1 MGRKTGYIVVVLLLA
16 VGALVALSARRKA
29 KPYLVLTGQVFGTYY
44 NIRYQ
49 SSQDLESEVVVRLE
63 AVNRS
68 LSMFNPQSVI
78 SRINRNEDMTADSL
92 FTEVFTEAL
101 RVYRLSGGA
110 FDITVAPLV
119 NRWGFGISARDS
131 MAVPQSDIDSLL
143 RLVGMDK
150 VSLTDG
156 TIVKADSRISLDA
169 SAIAKGYACDRVARL
184 LDSHGCIN
192 YLVDIGGEVVAKGMN
207 DKGAKWRI
215 GITRPDDGAGLDE
228 QELQDV
234 IETDNTAMATSG
246 NYRRFYYAGGEK
258 RSHTIDP
265 RTGRPVQH
273 NLLSATVVAPT
284 CMQAD
289 ALATACM
296 VLGEKEALALMDRC
310 GDAACYLIV
319 ARGDTMVTVRSD
331 RWETMAKMQN
341 SLQN

>member
-1 MGRKTGYIVVVLLLA
+1 MGRKTGYIVAILLLA
-16 VGALVALSARRKA
+16 VGALVALLARKQTR
-29 KPYLVLTGQVFGTYY
+29 PYLVLTGQVFGTYY

-49 SSQDLESEVVVRLE
+49 SSQDLETAIAARLE
-63 AVNRS
+63 AVNHS

-92 FTEVFTEAL
+92 VAEVFTVAL

-119 NRWGFGISARDS
+119 NRWGFGTSARDS
-131 MAVPQSDIDSLL
+131 MAVSQCEIDSLL

-150 VSLTDG
+150 VSLTNG
-156 TIVKADSRISLDA
+156 SIVKTDRRICLDA

-184 LDSHGCIN
+184 LDSCGCIN
-192 YLVDIGGEVVAKGMN
+192 YIVDIGGEVVAKGVN
-207 DKGAKWRI
+207 DKGGKWRI
-215 GITRPDDGAGLDE
+215 GITKPTDGAGMNE
-228 QELQDV
+228 QELQEV
-234 IETDNTAMATSG
+234 IETNDMAMATSG

-284 CMQAD
+284 CMLAD

-296 VLGEKEALALMDRC
+296 VLGEEEALSLIDRC
-310 GDAACYLIV
+310 GNAACYLIV
-319 ARGDTMVTVRSD
+319 ARGDTMATVLSD
-331 RWETMAKMQN
+331 NWETMAKMQK
-341 SLQN
+341 